1 MSFVFTMIRREL
13 LLLKHQWLKKI
24 IFLIIFPM
32 VLYLCLSMTL
42 YNFISVPI
50 LDYLHWSVPGILI
63 LTSSIVCANYCLKEI
78 SLLKDKEGIYQ
89 IFLKSPM
96 SLGNIIA
103 GIFLISIFYSIVE
116 FIIGAILLSLLN
128 PGVFSISQG
137 LLIFIQI
144 LSFVIFISSF
154 SIFLGFLISNDGIIP
169 YILMILF
176 LFIAFIFGSLLPV
189 ELFPDQLSNYVQ
201 MLPMTG
207 IVMNLQ
213 AILYMQ
219 TPFYFGMFMTIFV
232 GVIFYLFSIVFVY
245 KTLRKVS

>member
-1 MSFVFTMIRREL
+1 M
-13 LLLKHQWLKKI
+13 
-24 IFLIIFPM
+24 
-32 VLYLCLSMTL
+32 
-42 YNFISVPI
+42 
-50 LDYLHWSVPGILI
+50 
-63 LTSSIVCANYCLKEI
+63 
-78 SLLKDKEGIYQ
+78 
-89 IFLKSPM
+89 
-96 SLGNIIA
+96 
-103 GIFLISIFYSIVE
+103 
-116 FIIGAILLSLLN
+116 
-128 PGVFSISQG
+128 
-137 LLIFIQI
+137 
-144 LSFVIFISSF
+144 
-154 SIFLGFLISNDGIIP
+154 
-169 YILMILF
+169 LMILF